1 MNNLSSIYLSLGSNI
16 GNRENNLKLAL
27 KELSEI
33 LRIKKISSIYE
44 TEPLLYQKQENFLNI
59 VVEVSYFDE
68 AESLLKN
75 IKDIEK
81 KMGRK
86 ATFRFGPRIIDI
98 DIIFF
103 NGKEINDENLTIPH
117 KEWKNRLF
125 VIAPL
130 YEVLDRKIEESKFNI
145 SNQKVIRIGS
155 IKI

>member
-1 MNNLSSIYLSLGSNI
+1 MNNLNSIYLSLGSNI
-16 GNRENNLKLAL
+16 GDKAYNLKTAL
-27 KELSEI
+27 NKLSQI
-33 LRIKKISSIYE
+33 LEIKKISSIYE
-44 TEPLLYQKQENFLNI
+44 TEPLLHQNQDNFLNI
-59 VVEVSYFDE
+59 IAEVFYSQK
-68 AESLLKN
+68 AENLLIN

-81 KMGRK
+81 KMGRE

-103 NGKEINDENLTIPH
+103 NCQEINEDNLTIPH

-130 YEVLDRKIEESKFNI
+130 YEILDKKIDQSKYNI
-145 SNQKVIRIGS
+145 SDQKVTMLSS

>member
-1 MNNLSSIYLSLGSNI
+1 MNNLSSIYLSLGSNV

-68 AESLLKN
+68 AQSLLKN

-103 NGKEINDENLTIPH
+103 NGQEINEESLTIPH

>member
-44 TEPLLYQKQENFLNI
+44 TEPLLYQKQDNFLNI

-68 AESLLKN
+68 AKSLLKN

-103 NGKEINDENLTIPH
+103 NGQEINDESLTIPH

>member
-44 TEPLLYQKQENFLNI
+44 TEPLLYQKQDNFLNI

-68 AESLLKN
+68 AKSLLKN

-103 NGKEINDENLTIPH
+103 NEQEINAESLTIPH
-117 KEWKNRLF
+117 KEWKNRLI

-145 SNQKVIRIGS
+145 SNQKVIMIDS

>member
-44 TEPLLYQKQENFLNI
+44 TEPLLYQKQDNFLNI
-59 VVEVSYFDE
+59 VVEVSYFND

-81 KMGRK
+81 KMGREV
-86 ATFRFGPRIIDI
+86 TFRFGPRIIDI

-103 NGKEINDENLTIPH
+103 NGQEINDESLTIPH

-130 YEVLDRKIEESKFNI
+130 YEVLDREIEESKFNI
-145 SNQKVIRIGS
+145 SNQKAIRVGS

>member
-1 MNNLSSIYLSLGSNI
+1 MNNLNSIYLSLGSNI
-16 GNRENNLKLAL
+16 GDRAYNLKTAL
-27 KELSEI
+27 NKLSQI
-33 LRIKKISSIYE
+33 LEIKKISSIYE
-44 TEPLLYQKQENFLNI
+44 TEPLLHQDQDNFLNI
-59 VVEVSYFDE
+59 ITEVSYSQK
-68 AESLLKN
+68 AENLLTN

-81 KMGRK
+81 KMGRE

-103 NGKEINDENLTIPH
+103 NCQEINEDNLTIPH

-130 YEVLDRKIEESKFNI
+130 YEILDKKIDQSKYNI
-145 SNQKVIRIGS
+145 SDQKVTRLSS

>member
-16 GNRENNLKLAL
+16 GNRESNLKIAL
-27 KELSEI
+27 KEISSFVK
-33 LRIKKISSIYE
+33 IKKTSSIYE
-44 TEPLLYQKQENFLNI
+44 TEPLLYQKQDNFINI
-59 VVEVSYFDE
+59 VIEISYLED

-86 ATFRFGPRIIDI
+86 ETFRFGPRIIDI
-98 DIIFF
+98 DILFF
-103 NGKEINDENLTIPH
+103 NGQEINNEGLTIPH
-117 KEWKNRLF
+117 KEWRNRLF

-130 YEVLDRKIEESKFNI
+130 YEVLDKKINESKFNI
-145 SNQKVIRIGS
+145 SNQKVIRVGS

>member
-16 GNRENNLKLAL
+16 GNRESNLKIAL
-27 KELSEI
+27 KELSSI
-33 LRIKKISSIYE
+33 LKIKKTSSIYE
-44 TEPLLYQKQENFLNI
+44 TEPLLYQKQDNFLNI
-59 VVEVSYFDE
+59 VIEISYLED

-86 ATFRFGPRIIDI
+86 ETFRFGPRIIDI
-98 DIIFF
+98 DILFF
-103 NGKEINDENLTIPH
+103 NGQEINNEGLTIPH
-117 KEWKNRLF
+117 KEWRNRLF

-130 YEVLDRKIEESKFNI
+130 YEVLDKKINESKFNI
-145 SNQKVIRIGS
+145 SNQKVIRVGS

>member
-44 TEPLLYQKQENFLNI
+44 TEPLLYQKQDNFFNI
-59 VVEVSYFDE
+59 VIEVSYFDE

-75 IKDIEK
+75 IKAIEK
-81 KMGRK
+81 KMGREP
-86 ATFRFGPRIIDI
+86 TLRFGPRIIDI

-103 NGKEINDENLTIPH
+103 NGQEINDESLTIPH

>member
-44 TEPLLYQKQENFLNI
+44 TEPLLYQKQDNFLNI

-75 IKDIEK
+75 IKAIEK
-81 KMGRK
+81 KMGRE
-86 ATFRFGPRIIDI
+86 ATLRFGPRIIDI

-103 NGKEINDENLTIPH
+103 NEQEINDESLTIPH

-130 YEVLDRKIEESKFNI
+130 YEVLDRQIEKSKFNI
-145 SNQKVIRIGS
+145 SNQKVVRIGS

>member
-33 LRIKKISSIYE
+33 LRIKKISSLYE
-44 TEPLLYQKQENFLNI
+44 TEPLLYQKQDNFLNI

-75 IKDIEK
+75 IKAIEK
-81 KMGRK
+81 KMGRE
-86 ATFRFGPRIIDI
+86 ATLRFGPRIIDI

-103 NGKEINDENLTIPH
+103 NEQEINDESLTIPH

>member
-44 TEPLLYQKQENFLNI
+44 TEPLLYQKQDNFLNI

-75 IKDIEK
+75 IKAIEK
-81 KMGRK
+81 KMGRE
-86 ATFRFGPRIIDI
+86 ATLRFGPRIIDI

-103 NGKEINDENLTIPH
+103 NEQEINDESLTIPH

>member
-103 NGKEINDENLTIPH
+103 NGQEINDESLTIPH

-130 YEVLDRKIEESKFNI
+130 YEVLDREIEESKFNI

>member
-44 TEPLLYQKQENFLNI
+44 TEPLLYQKQDNFLNI
-59 VVEVSYFDE
+59 IVEVSYFDE

-103 NGKEINDENLTIPH
+103 NGQEINDENLTIPH
-117 KEWKNRLF
+117 NEWKNRLF

>member
-16 GNRENNLKLAL
+16 GNRESNLKIAL
-27 KELSEI
+27 KELSSFVK
-33 LRIKKISSIYE
+33 IKKTSSIYE
-44 TEPLLYQKQENFLNI
+44 TEPLLYQKQDNFLNI
-59 VVEVSYFDE
+59 VIEISYLED

-86 ATFRFGPRIIDI
+86 ETFRFGPRIIDI
-98 DIIFF
+98 DILFF
-103 NGKEINDENLTIPH
+103 NGQEINYEGLTIPH
-117 KEWKNRLF
+117 KEWRNRLF

-130 YEVLDRKIEESKFNI
+130 YEVLDKKINESKFNI
-145 SNQKVIRIGS
+145 SNQKVIRVGS

>member
-44 TEPLLYQKQENFLNI
+44 TEPLLYQKQDNFFNI
-59 VVEVSYFDE
+59 VIEVSYFDE

-75 IKDIEK
+75 IKAIEK
-81 KMGRK
+81 KMGRE
-86 ATFRFGPRIIDI
+86 ATLRFGPRIIDI

-103 NGKEINDENLTIPH
+103 NGQEINDESLTIPH

>member
-44 TEPLLYQKQENFLNI
+44 TEPLLYQKQDNFLNI
-59 VVEVSYFDE
+59 VVEVSYFDD

-81 KMGRK
+81 KMGREV
-86 ATFRFGPRIIDI
+86 TFRFGPRIIDI

-103 NGKEINDENLTIPH
+103 NGQEINDESLTIPH

-125 VIAPL
+125 VVAPL
-130 YEVLDRKIEESKFNI
+130 YEVLDREIEESKFNI

>member
-44 TEPLLYQKQENFLNI
+44 TEPLLYQKQDNFLNI

-68 AESLLKN
+68 AKSLLKN
-75 IKDIEK
+75 IKVIEK

-103 NGKEINDENLTIPH
+103 NGQKINDESLTIPH

>member
-44 TEPLLYQKQENFLNI
+44 TEPLLYQKQDNFFNI

-75 IKDIEK
+75 IKVIEK
-81 KMGRK
+81 KMGRE
-86 ATFRFGPRIIDI
+86 ATLRFGPRIIDI

-103 NGKEINDENLTIPH
+103 NGQEINDESLTIPH

>member
-68 AESLLKN
+68 AQSLLKN

>member
-44 TEPLLYQKQENFLNI
+44 TEPLLYQKQDNFLNI
-59 VVEVSYFDE
+59 VVEVSYFE
-68 AESLLKN
+68 ESESLLKN

-103 NGKEINDENLTIPH
+103 NGQEINDESLTIPH

-130 YEVLDRKIEESKFNI
+130 YEVLDREIEESKFNI

>member
-1 MNNLSSIYLSLGSNI
+1 MNNLNSIYLSLGSNI
-16 GNRENNLKLAL
+16 GDKAYNLKTAL
-27 KELSEI
+27 NKLSQI
-33 LRIKKISSIYE
+33 LEIKKISSIYE
-44 TEPLLYQKQENFLNI
+44 TEPLLHQNQDNFFNIIAEVFYSQKAEN
-59 VVEVSYFDE
+59 
-68 AESLLKN
+68 LLIN

-81 KMGRK
+81 KMGRE

-103 NGKEINDENLTIPH
+103 NCQEINEDNLTIPH

-130 YEVLDRKIEESKFNI
+130 YEILDKKIDQSKYNI
-145 SNQKVIRIGS
+145 SDQKVTRLSS

>member
-1 MNNLSSIYLSLGSNI
+1 MNNLNSIYLSLGSNI
-16 GNRENNLKLAL
+16 GDKAYNLKTAL
-27 KELSEI
+27 SKLSQI
-33 LRIKKISSIYE
+33 LEIKKISSIYE
-44 TEPLLYQKQENFLNI
+44 TEPLLHQNQDNFLNI
-59 VVEVSYFDE
+59 IAEVSYSQK
-68 AESLLKN
+68 AENLLTN

-81 KMGRK
+81 KMGRE

-103 NGKEINDENLTIPH
+103 NCQEINEDNLTIPH

-130 YEVLDRKIEESKFNI
+130 YEILDKKIDQSKYNI
-145 SNQKVIRIGS
+145 SNQKVTRLSS

>member
-33 LRIKKISSIYE
+33 LSIKKISSIYE

-75 IKDIEK
+75 IKAIEK
-81 KMGRK
+81 KMGRE
-86 ATFRFGPRIIDI
+86 ATLRFGPRIIDI

-103 NGKEINDENLTIPH
+103 NGQEINDESLTIPH